1 MSERE
6 FQEFEVEAML
16 SRFEQT
22 VEYNYSESGVHPARL
37 DEIIDEN
44 QLQELYHTEMN
55 YPEVNGNATLRR
67 LIATLY
73 DGASEDNVL
82 VTVGAAEANYLLV
95 NTLVSAGDNIAV
107 MSPYYRQVWGIA
119 KNIGANVSTF
129 SLRHDESWALDV
141 DQLEASVNKDTKLIA
156 VCNPNNP
163 TGYILT
169 ESEMD
174 VIVAVA
180 KKSGAWLLADEV
192 YAGAERESD
201 DRTPSFYGR
210 YDKVVALNSLSKAY
224 GLPGL
229 RTGWAVGPID
239 ILESMWRRHE
249 YTTISSTL
257 LGNKLAEIVLS
268 PAVHP
273 KVIARTRRLI
283 RAGYPVLQQFIEDH
297 DSLLSL
303 VPPQASA
310 MSFIHYDLDISSIDL
325 VERLRKDQGVLVI
338 PGDHFGVPNH
348 IRLSYALDPA
358 YLRAGFTRIAN
369 TMNEIQRGQ

>member
-1 MSERE
+1 
-6 FQEFEVEAML
+6 
-16 SRFEQT
+16 
-22 VEYNYSESGVHPARL
+22 
-37 DEIIDEN
+37 
-44 QLQELYHTEMN
+44 
-55 YPEVNGNATLRR
+55 
-67 LIATLY
+67 
-73 DGASEDNVL
+73 
-82 VTVGAAEANYLLV
+82 
-95 NTLVSAGDNIAV
+95 
-107 MSPYYRQVWGIA
+107 
-119 KNIGANVSTF
+119 
-129 SLRHDESWALDV
+129 
-141 DQLEASVNKDTKLIA
+141 
-156 VCNPNNP
+156 
-163 TGYILT
+163 
-169 ESEMD
+169 
-174 VIVAVA
+174 
-180 KKSGAWLLADEV
+180 
-192 YAGAERESD
+192 
-201 DRTPSFYGR
+201 
-210 YDKVVALNSLSKAY
+210 VVALNSLSKAY

-229 RTGWAVGPID
+229 RTGWAVGPVD

-273 KVIARTRRLI
+273 KVIARTRTLI

-358 YLRAGFTRIAN
+358 YPRAGFTRIAN